1 MLPAVAPSSR
11 EGDAAGATVGPV
23 LSRLQT
29 LADGTRVRVLLLLE
43 ANEFSVGEICRI
55 VQLPQSTVSRHLG
68 TLAQGGWVISR
79 PEGTSRYYRISRT
92 LADDA
97 RDLWAA
103 VRNQLA
109 GVARVEEDRRRA
121 RGVLDA
127 RATGSRAFFRSE
139 AGRWDRL
146 REQLFGNRVDA
157 ALLAGLLRGTEAVG
171 DLGCGTG
178 HLTRL
183 LAPFARRVIGVDRS
197 PAMLGVARRRLRNE
211 PSAEVVQGDLA
222 ALPVDSGVLDLAILS
237 LVLHY
242 VVDLEAVFAEVH
254 RVLGPGG
261 RVLIVEMRDHG
272 RPGFAEKMGHLWPGF
287 RPEALE
293 ELLGGIGF
301 RPRGIRHLAP
311 RPEADGPD
319 LFVLRAERE
328 GRRKAPQVVEEDPGV
343 RAERPVPGR
352 T

>member
-1 MLPAVAPSSR
+1 MPPAAAPASR
-11 EGDAAGATVGPV
+11 EREATGATVGPV

-68 TLAQGGWVISR
+68 TLAQGGWVVSR

-103 VRNQLA
+103 VRNQLV
-109 GVARVEEDRRRA
+109 GVPRVEEDRRRA
-121 RGVLDA
+121 RGILDG

-139 AGRWDRL
+139 AGRWDQL
-146 REQLFGNRVDA
+146 REQLFGTRVDA

-183 LAPFARRVIGVDRS
+183 LAPFARRVIAIDRS
-197 PAMLGVARRRLRNE
+197 PAMLGVARRRLRDE

-222 ALPVDSGVLDLAILS
+222 ALPVESGALDLAVVS

-254 RVLGPGG
+254 RVLEPGG
-261 RVLIVEMRDHG
+261 RVLIVEIREHG
-272 RPGFAEKMGHLWPGF
+272 RTGFAERMGHLWLGF

-301 RPRGIRHLAP
+301 RPLGIRHLAP
-311 RPEADGPD
+311 RPEADGPE

-328 GRRKAPQVVEEDPGV
+328 GCREARQVAEDDPGV
-343 RAERPVPGR
+343 RAERPVLER

>member
-1 MLPAVAPSSR
+1 MLPAAAPASR
-11 EGDAAGATVGPV
+11 TGEAAGATVGPV
-23 LSRLQT
+23 LGRLQT
-29 LADGTRVRVLLLLE
+29 LADGTRVRILLLLE

-68 TLAQGGWVISR
+68 TLAQGGWVTSR

-97 RDLWAA
+97 RDLWTA

-146 REQLFGNRVDA
+146 REQLFGTRVDA
-157 ALLAGLLRGTEAVG
+157 ALLAGLLRGTEVVG

-183 LAPFARRVIGVDRS
+183 LAPFACRVIAVDRS
-197 PAMLGVARRRLRNE
+197 PAMLGVARRRLRDE

-222 ALPVDSGVLDLAILS
+222 ALPVDSGALDLAVLS

-261 RVLIVEMRDHG
+261 RVLIVEMREHG
-272 RPGFAEKMGHLWPGF
+272 RIGFTEKMGHLWPGF

-301 RPRGIRHLAP
+301 RPRGIRHLTP
-311 RPEADGPD
+311 RPDADGPG

-328 GRRKAPQVVEEDPGV
+328 GRRQAPREAEEDPGV
-343 RAERPVPGR
+343 RVEQPVLGR